1 MATKSTKNA
10 TTKNAKNLTASKVN
24 SHDLR
29 LHQGCVA
36 AVNRSRHIK
45 KTTWSAAKRA
55 KVLDYVSYLQE
66 KLKLL
71 DWEITVNFSDPS
83 EDGAVAT
90 MSPFE
95 NQRKVV
101 LQFGETFL
109 QQTDEEIQQTLVH
122 ELIHC
127 HLFALH
133 HSTEATVES
142 LAGMK
147 ALKAYAPSLNSLIE
161 STTDIIADAIAPL
174 LDKKFKF

>member
-1 MATKSTKNA
+1 MPTKSNKN
-10 TTKNAKNLTASKVN
+10 TKNLTATKVN
-24 SHDLR
+24 SHNIR
-29 LHQGCVA
+29 LHQGCVSI
-36 AVNRSRHIK
+36 VNRNKSTAKIK
-45 KTTWSAAKRA
+45 WSATKRA

-71 DWEITVNFSDPS
+71 DWEITVDFADPS

-95 NQRKVV
+95 NQRKVI
-101 LQFGETFL
+101 LQFGDTFL
-109 QQTDEEIQQTLVH
+109 AQTDEEIQQTLVH
-122 ELIHC
+122 ELVHC

-142 LAGMK
+142 IAGRK

-161 STTDIIADAIAPL
+161 STTDIIADALSPL